1 MNRPSPPEQ
10 KSLVGYTIGKC
21 KLLRIC
27 GRGAMG
33 TVYKG
38 MHGGLDIE
46 VAVKILPPHLANNS
60 NLVERFMREAKLAA
74 RLNHANTVRVYDVG
88 EESGYYYLVMEF
100 IDGTDALEL
109 LRKYGPQ
116 EASVVADI
124 GAGSAR
130 ALASAH
136 ANNVIHR
143 DIKPANLMLPNTGG
157 VKVADFGLARALASE
172 SGLTMT
178 GAIMGTPDYMAPE
191 QAQGVSVGPKADVYS
206 LGATLFHLFVGRPPF
221 TGSSPMAVALQHV
234 TNRIVVPEEKI
245 KDEASQKLT
254 RIIHEMTQK
263 DHDKRPGDLDAI
275 ASKLADIARLN
286 RRTRKLLFEGATIF
300 ATTGFKVDAEAI
312 NKAKEQEAADAI
324 DKGRVESPHLQALRK
339 AAEKARTSSPA
350 LPSLGAGP
358 ISPPPPS
365 QQPVKAAP
373 QIPPEL
379 AELTQDMVR
388 EAKAR
393 ARRSSG
399 EIRALPR
406 DSDSSVRRATSNP
419 EMSPHRDTRPGTGS
433 SSRRKMVQ
441 NPEKL
446 QDSEWESYA
455 AKSFPTFQKNNI
467 LDGSASAIV
476 ANERGSGTW
485 DNSPGSSPSNAGQID
500 FSKPQAFDDKVVVA
514 SRARGGGGGLLGLV
528 IALAVIGA
536 AAYAAWYFVLRE
548 DTGESNNA
556 PVTPTILVQLE
567 ASHWAATSG
576 GIPIVALC
584 PAGPGAWITA
594 DADGRLRRWIS
605 GKKEPTADNV
615 LEKVHVTAMAMR
627 SDGSRLAVG
636 TSDGEVILLSAQSLQ
651 VQTPVAAKVAGG
663 VTALHY
669 HQSVLLIGDGKG
681 MLRKGD
687 GTEPGVNIAEG
698 GQAVTSIS
706 VRGDEIWAVAGRTM
720 RHFVIES
727 SAFKEI
733 VAIKDLP
740 GNVRHVIH
748 TDRASFAV
756 MDDKLMRISGTG
768 LSAPEFTLRQPAAA
782 ALDGSAYIAAIGG
795 PGINYLNPETLEIA
809 GFAQFDLPDRI
820 MLAALVQGE
829 AAVVFAT
836 DKGNLIYCRRK

>member
-339 AAEKARTSSPA
+339 AAEKPA
-350 LPSLGAGP
+350 P
-358 ISPPPPS
+358 
-365 QQPVKAAP
+365 
-373 QIPPEL
+373 
-379 AELTQDMVR
+379 
-388 EAKAR
+388 
-393 ARRSSG
+393 
-399 EIRALPR
+399 
-406 DSDSSVRRATSNP
+406 VRRRCRRWVPGRSARP
-419 EMSPHRDTRPGTGS
+419 RPH
-433 SSRRKMVQ
+433 SSR
-441 NPEKL
+441 
-446 QDSEWESYA
+446 
-455 AKSFPTFQKNNI
+455 
-467 LDGSASAIV
+467 
-476 ANERGSGTW
+476 
-485 DNSPGSSPSNAGQID
+485 
-500 FSKPQAFDDKVVVA
+500 
-514 SRARGGGGGLLGLV
+514 
-528 IALAVIGA
+528 
-536 AAYAAWYFVLRE
+536 
-548 DTGESNNA
+548 
-556 PVTPTILVQLE
+556 
-567 ASHWAATSG
+567 
-576 GIPIVALC
+576 
-584 PAGPGAWITA
+584 
-594 DADGRLRRWIS
+594 
-605 GKKEPTADNV
+605 
-615 LEKVHVTAMAMR
+615 
-627 SDGSRLAVG
+627 
-636 TSDGEVILLSAQSLQ
+636 
-651 VQTPVAAKVAGG
+651 
-663 VTALHY
+663 
-669 HQSVLLIGDGKG
+669 
-681 MLRKGD
+681 
-687 GTEPGVNIAEG
+687 
-698 GQAVTSIS
+698 
-706 VRGDEIWAVAGRTM
+706 
-720 RHFVIES
+720 
-727 SAFKEI
+727 
-733 VAIKDLP
+733 
-740 GNVRHVIH
+740 
-748 TDRASFAV
+748 
-756 MDDKLMRISGTG
+756 
-768 LSAPEFTLRQPAAA
+768 
-782 ALDGSAYIAAIGG
+782 
-795 PGINYLNPETLEIA
+795 
-809 GFAQFDLPDRI
+809 
-820 MLAALVQGE
+820 
-829 AAVVFAT
+829 
-836 DKGNLIYCRRK
+836 

>member
-46 VAVKILPPHLANNS
+46 VAVKILPPHLANNG
-60 NLVERFMREAKLAA
+60 NLVERFLREAKLAA

-109 LRKYGPQ
+109 VRKYGPQ
-116 EASVVADI
+116 EAAVVADV

-206 LGATLFHLFVGRPPF
+206 LGATLYHLFVGRPPF
-221 TGSSPMAVALQHV
+221 VGSTPMAVALQHV
-234 TNRIVVPEEKI
+234 TNRIVVPEARVT
-245 KDEASQKLT
+245 DEASQKLT

-263 DHDKRPGDLDAI
+263 DHERRPGDLDAI
-275 ASKLADIARLN
+275 ASKLADIARMN

-300 ATTGFKVDAEAI
+300 ATTGFKVDADAI
-312 NKAKEQEAADAI
+312 NKQKVEEAEAEL

-339 AAEKARTSSPA
+339 AAEKARTSSPS
-350 LPSLGAGP
+350 LPAMGP
-358 ISPPPPS
+358 ETNTPPRPATNS
-365 QQPVKAAP
+365 VKPAP

-399 EIRALPR
+399 EVKALPR
-406 DSDSSVRRATSNP
+406 DSDSGKRRATSNP

-433 SSRRKMVQ
+433 SSRRSKVVQ

-446 QDSEWESYA
+446 NDSEWESYA

-476 ANERGSGTW
+476 TAERNQSSW
-485 DNSPGSSPSNAGQID
+485 DNPPGSSPSNAGKPD
-500 FSKPQAFDDKVVVA
+500 FSRPQVFEDRVIA
-514 SRARGGGGGLLGLV
+514 SSRKRGGGGGVGLV
-528 IALAVIGA
+528 LALLFLGCAATAVWWFYFREPEPDAPPPHQTTPTVMIDLEAASWAAGTAPITASVSVSGGWIASSTDGKIRRWAAGNPTPVAESVLEGVSIAALAI
-536 AAYAAWYFVLRE
+536 
-548 DTGESNNA
+548 
-556 PVTPTILVQLE
+556 
-567 ASHWAATSG
+567 
-576 GIPIVALC
+576 
-584 PAGPGAWITA
+584 
-594 DADGRLRRWIS
+594 
-605 GKKEPTADNV
+605 
-615 LEKVHVTAMAMR
+615 R
-627 SDGSRLAVG
+627 SDEQRVAVG
-636 TSDGEVILLSAQSLQ
+636 TANGEVIVLSAETLK
-651 VQTPVAAKVAGG
+651 VVTPVAARVPG
-663 VTALHY
+663 VSALY
-669 HQSVLLIGDGKG
+669 YYQSMLLIGDAQGN
-681 MLRKGD
+681 LRRGD
-687 GTEPGVNIAEG
+687 GSQPGIKVSDDGA
-698 GQAVTSIS
+698 AVLAIS
-706 VRGDEIWAVAGRTM
+706 GWGEEIWASAGRTV
-720 RHFVIES
+720 RRYVLKDGELVESFSVKNLPTTVHGFV
-727 SAFKEI
+727 
-733 VAIKDLP
+733 
-740 GNVRHVIH
+740 H
-748 TDRASFAV
+748 TPKGTFAV
-756 MDDKLMRISGTG
+756 TPNKLQTMGPGG
-768 LSAPEFTLRQPAAA
+768 LAAPEYETKFP
-782 ALDGSAYIAAIGG
+782 IAASAMNGSYIVVVGA
-795 PGINYLNPETLEIA
+795 PGVAFLNPETLEVA
-809 GFAQFDLPDRI
+809 GFAPLPNTDRLRCI
-820 MLAALVQGE
+820 
-829 AAVVFAT
+829 AVVPGHPSVAIGT
-836 DKGNLIYCRRK
+836 EKGNVIFVHRK